1 MSKQYP
7 SDQQIKALILRKLR
21 NRGCWGA
28 RYTPI
33 DTLVRWFS
41 RMIRKDGR
49 RVQRAVRELV
59 NDGYLLLHK
68 RGATV
73 SLNPARSREIMEFI
87 ERGIL

>member
-1 MSKQYP
+1 MSKGYP
-7 SDQQIKALILRKLR
+7 SDEQIKALILRKLR

-33 DTLVRWFS
+33 NTLVRWLS

-49 RVQRAVRELV
+49 RVQRTIRELV

-73 SLNPARSREIMEFI
+73 SLNPAKSREIVEFI
-87 ERGIL
+87 ERGV